1 MEAVVQLG
9 ELGEVRMTL
18 RGNRVHRVGKRA
30 ELLDISMPR
39 GRGEAASPRLEQ
51 CAQSKDL
58 LEILRAPALHLHPS
72 VLLVEDE
79 ALRCEPT
86 QRLAYGGAAYAD
98 VGCQVGLAQPVPA
111 GEIAREDTFADSF
124 VRVLGGAAGLDACGV
139 LGHVRI
145 ENSSRIRDQGS
156 MNCMQLLDC
165 RMRPPYR
172 YGTTDVTS
180 LTYCDA
186 SYTKASLSVTVAPAL
201 PLDDLRV
208 VELGQLL
215 AGPFCGQL
223 LGDFGAEVIKV
234 EDPSVGD
241 PMRQWGREKP
251 YGQSLWWPV
260 VARNKLSV
268 TANLRTE
275 SGQDLV
281 RRLLADADV
290 LIENFRPGTLERWG
304 LAPEE
309 LWELNPR
316 LIITRVTG
324 FGQDGPY
331 SQRAGYGSI
340 GEAMGGIRYVTGD
353 PDRPPARA
361 GISIG
366 DSLAATF
373 ACLGTLVA
381 LHQRGRNGAGQ
392 VVDSAIYEAV
402 LSMMESMVPEWQ
414 VAGYQR
420 ERTGP
425 TLPNVSPSNA
435 YPTGDGEMILIAAN
449 QDTVFRRLAEVM
461 ERPDLATDERY
472 ATHSARGVSME
483 ELDGLIAEWTSTFK
497 ADDLLERLHEG
508 GVPAGRIFR
517 AKDMFADPHFAA
529 RDAIVRLAH
538 PDLGEFAVHNV
549 APKLSATPGAV
560 RHLGPTL
567 GQHNDEIYRD
577 VLGLGDDEMSSLRAE
592 GVI

>member
-1 MEAVVQLG
+1 
-9 ELGEVRMTL
+9 MT
-18 RGNRVHRVGKRA
+18 
-30 ELLDISMPR
+30 S
-39 GRGEAASPRLEQ
+39 
-51 CAQSKDL
+51 
-58 LEILRAPALHLHPS
+58 
-72 VLLVEDE
+72 ED
-79 ALRCEPT
+79 
-86 QRLAYGGAAYAD
+86 
-98 VGCQVGLAQPVPA
+98 
-111 GEIAREDTFADSF
+111 
-124 VRVLGGAAGLDACGV
+124 
-139 LGHVRI
+139 H
-145 ENSSRIRDQGS
+145 
-156 MNCMQLLDC
+156 
-165 RMRPPYR
+165 
-172 YGTTDVTS
+172 
-180 LTYCDA
+180 
-186 SYTKASLSVTVAPAL
+186 L

-223 LGDFGAEVIKV
+223 LGDFGAQVIKV
-234 EDPSVGD
+234 EDPSSGD

-260 VARNKLSV
+260 VARNKSSV

-275 SGQDLV
+275 AGQDLV

-304 LAPEE
+304 LAPEV
-309 LWELNPR
+309 LWEVNPR
-316 LIITRVTG
+316 LIVTRVTG

-331 SQRAGYGSI
+331 AQRAGYGSI

-353 PDRPPARA
+353 PDRPPART
-361 GISIG
+361 GVSLG

-381 LHQRGRNGAGQ
+381 LHQRGRDGRGQ
-392 VVDSAIYEAV
+392 IVDSAIYEAV
-402 LSMMESMVPEWQ
+402 LSLMESMIPEWQ

-420 ERTGP
+420 ERTGA

-435 YPTGDGEMILIAAN
+435 YPTGDGEMLLIAAN
-449 QDTVFRRLAEVM
+449 QDTVFGRLAEVM
-461 ERPDLATDERY
+461 GRAELASDERY
-472 ATHSARGVSME
+472 ATHSARGAYMD
-483 ELDGLIAEWTSTFK
+483 ELDGLIAAWTSTIK

-560 RHLGPTL
+560 RRLGPAL
-567 GQHNDEIYRD
+567 GQHNNEIYRD
-577 VLGLGDDEMSSLRAE
+577 VLGLSDDELSSLRSD